1 MTVNISNFSEPVAV
15 NRLRSTRRDF
25 AQHFIFGEMLIF
37 STIYLSNRLTSLGGL
52 NFFNWVI
59 IVATILTTFGR
70 PIILKLFGVTRHAW
84 HHIIEQTQPILNVS
98 EQVLK
103 MAKGSRDRPKI

>member
-59 IVATILTTFGR
+59 IEYCGNHSNNVWTANHLETLWGHATRL
-70 PIILKLFGVTRHAW
+70 A
-84 HHIIEQTQPILNVS
+84 S
-98 EQVLK
+98 
-103 MAKGSRDRPKI
+103 

>member
-70 PIILKLFGVTRHAW
+70 PIILKLCTEIHSRLRYRPIELIW
-84 HHIIEQTQPILNVS
+84 HGRIL
-98 EQVLK
+98 
-103 MAKGSRDRPKI
+103 